1 MAENRELQIL
11 ITAKDE
17 TSKKLDGINGKLK
30 DLEPSFKKMATAG
43 SVALGAITAFAVKGI
58 SDFGE
63 AEKSAKQLE
72 YAVINVSHAT
82 QEQLKQT
89 EALADALEKK
99 GVLDG
104 DGIRMGLAQLS
115 TFGLSNQA
123 VQGLASSLSDL
134 AVNQFGVN
142 ASGEQLADTANMIA
156 KALNG
161 QFGVL
166 EKSGIRF
173 TEAQKA
179 IIATGTELEKVK
191 AINEG
196 FQQNLKYTNDVA
208 LTTFEGQLAK
218 VKVQL
223 GNVSESIGQALLPI
237 IQNLL
242 TTITPVIQ
250 KMLDW
255 ATQNPDLIQKIIL
268 IGGALA
274 GVVAVVGFLGLVL
287 PSIITG
293 FTILGSILAFL
304 ISPIGLIVVSIG
316 ALIAVGVMLYKHW
329 DEVSA
334 FAKRI
339 WDGIVSFFQGVWETI
354 KNIFNFAVALILG
367 IVITAFDAM
376 GIDIIAVV
384 ETIKTALSTAWA
396 FLSELFIKITQ
407 AITKGFEFIKAI
419 FKTATKPLT
428 DAWKSLWDS
437 IGGTVVGVWEGIKN
451 TIKNSIN
458 WIIEKING
466 FIKRVNDIAK
476 AGNVIPGVSIP
487 QIPSIPLLA
496 KGGIVNSPTLAMIGE
511 AGPEAVVPLDKGG
524 FGGGINIYISGNT
537 VVGRNGMDEFV
548 RMIGD
553 NLSRQLN
560 LNGVGL

>member
-17 TSKKLDGINGKLK
+17 TSKQLAGINGKLK
-30 DLEPSFKKMATAG
+30 DLEPTFKKMATAG
-43 SVALGAITAFAVKGI
+43 TVALGAITAFAVKGI

-63 AEKSAKQLE
+63 AQKSAKQLE

-104 DGIRMGLAQLS
+104 DGIKMGLAQLS
-115 TFGLSNQA
+115 TFGLSNKA
-123 VQGLASSLSDL
+123 VQGLGGSLADL

-142 ASGEQLADTANMIA
+142 ASGEQMADTANMIA
-156 KALNG
+156 KALKG

-179 IIATGTELEKVK
+179 IIATGTEIEKVK
-191 AINEG
+191 AINDG
-196 FQQNLKYTNDVA
+196 FAQNLKYTNDVA

-255 ATQNPDLIQKIIL
+255 ATQNPDLIQKLIL
-268 IGGALA
+268 IGGAIA

-287 PSIITG
+287 PTIITG
-293 FTILGSILAFL
+293 FTILGSVIAFL
-304 ISPIGLIVVSIG
+304 FSPIGLIILAIG
-316 ALIAVGVMLYKHW
+316 ALIAVGVLLYKHW
-329 DEVSA
+329 EDVSA
-334 FAKRI
+334 FAQKV
-339 WDGIVSFFQGVWETI
+339 WGGLVNFFTGVWETI
-354 KNIFNFAVALILG
+354 KNIFNFAVAFILG
-367 IVITAFDAM
+367 LVITAFDAM

-384 ETIKTALSTAWA
+384 GKIKDALVVAWQ
-396 FLSELFIKITQ
+396 FMSELFGKITG
-407 AITKGFEFIKAI
+407 AIKAGFEFIKLI

-428 DAWKSLWDS
+428 DAWASLWGS

-451 TIKNSIN
+451 TVKNSIN

-466 FIKRVNDIAK
+466 FIKKVNDIAK

-511 AGPEAVVPLDKGG
+511 AGPEAVVPLGKGG
-524 FGGGINIYISGNT
+524 YGGGINIYISANT

-548 RMIGD
+548 KIIGD
-553 NLSRQLN
+553 NLTRQLN
-560 LNGVGL
+560 LNGIGI

>member
-17 TSKKLDGINGKLK
+17 TSKQLAGINGKLK
-30 DLEPSFKKMATAG
+30 DLEPTFKKMATAG
-43 SVALGAITAFAVKGI
+43 TVALGAITAFAVKGI

-115 TFGLSNQA
+115 TFGLSNKA
-123 VQGLASSLSDL
+123 VQELGGSLADL

-142 ASGEQLADTANMIA
+142 ASGEQMADTANMIA

-161 QFGVL
+161 QFGIL

-179 IIATGTELEKVK
+179 IIATGTEMEKVK

-255 ATQNPDLIQKIIL
+255 ATQNPDLIQKLIL
-268 IGGALA
+268 IGGAIA

-293 FTILGSILAFL
+293 FTILGSIIAFL
-304 ISPIGLIVVSIG
+304 FSPIGLIIVAIG
-316 ALIAVGVMLYKHW
+316 ALIAVGVLLYKHW
-329 DEVSA
+329 EEISA
-334 FAKRI
+334 FAQRI
-339 WDGIVSFFQGVWETI
+339 WGGIVSFFQGVWETI

-367 IVITAFDAM
+367 IVITAFNMM
-376 GIDIIAVV
+376 GIDIIAVI
-384 ETIKTALSTAWA
+384 ETIKNALSTAWE
-396 FLSELFIKITQ
+396 FLSNLFSKITQ
-407 AITKGFEFIKAI
+407 AITKGFDFIRDI
-419 FKTATKPLT
+419 FQKATKPLS
-428 DAWKSLWDS
+428 DAWKSLWES

-466 FIKRVNDIAK
+466 FINKVNEIAK
-476 AGNVIPGVSIP
+476 AGNVIPGVSVP
-487 QIPSIPLLA
+487 QIPNIPMLA
-496 KGGIVNSPTLAMIGE
+496 NGGIVNRPTLAMIGE
-511 AGPEAVVPLDKGG
+511 AGPEAVVPLNRGG
-524 FGGGINIYISGNT
+524 IGRGINIYISGNT

-548 RMIGD
+548 KLIGD
-553 NLSRQLN
+553 NLVGQLN
-560 LNGVGL
+560 FNMK